1 MKEET
6 NIKVL
11 NDLNKSVCMG
21 SDGVKAIYEKAEGK
35 KLRLLIE
42 NLLEEYEDLKE
53 RISKTY
59 DKYSNKELDETNKF
73 NKIMTW
79 YGISIRTIN
88 DSTNSKIS
96 EMLIQGLNM
105 GIIEGKKLVNN
116 NEFDKCIYKLVE
128 DFIDMQE
135 RYVEEFKEYL

>member
-6 NIKVL
+6 NIRVL

-21 SDGVKAIYEKAEGK
+21 SDGVKAIYDKAEGK

-59 DKYSNKELDETNKF
+59 DKYSDKELDETNKF

-135 RYVEEFKEYL
+135 RYVEDFKEYL

>member
-11 NDLNKSVCMG
+11 NDLNKGVCMG
-21 SDGVKAIYEKAEGK
+21 SDAVKVIYEKAEGK
-35 KLRLLIE
+35 KLCLLIE
-42 NLLEEYEDLKE
+42 NLLEEYEDLEE
-53 RISKTY
+53 RINKVFE
-59 DKYSNKELDETNKF
+59 KYSDKDIKETSALNKM
-73 NKIMTW
+73 MTW

-88 DSTNSKIS
+88 DSSNSKIS

-116 NEFDKCIYKLVE
+116 NEIDKCIYKLIE
-128 DFIDMQE
+128 DFVDMQE
-135 RYVEEFKEYL
+135 RYVEEFKEFL

>member
-21 SDGVKAIYEKAEGK
+21 SDGVKAIYDKAEGK
-35 KLRLLIE
+35 KLRLLME
-42 NLLEEYEDLKE
+42 DLLEEYEDLEE
-53 RISKTY
+53 RINKVY
-59 DKYSNKELDETNKF
+59 KKYSDKEINETTRF

-88 DSTNSKIS
+88 DTSNSKIS

-105 GIIEGKKLVNN
+105 GVIEGKKLVNN
-116 NEFDKCIYKLVE
+116 NEIDKCVYKLLE

-135 RYVEEFKEYL
+135 RYIEEFKEYL

>member
-21 SDGVKAIYEKAEGK
+21 SDGVKVIYDKAEGK

-59 DKYSNKELDETNKF
+59 DKYSDKELDETNKF